1 MKSSLL
7 IRFLN
12 ANLIPDYTSSQKSI
26 FLLLQRMYY
35 LCQISNI
42 FININLLIG
51 FFVLFSR
58 YNYIHI

>member
-1 MKSSLL
+1 MKSCLL

-12 ANLIPDYTSSQKSI
+12 ANLIPDNTSSQKSI

-58 YNYIHI
+58 YNYILI

>member
-1 MKSSLL
+1 MKSCLL

-26 FLLLQRMYY
+26 FLLLQRIYY

-51 FFVLFSR
+51 FFVLFSQH
-58 YNYIHI
+58 NYILI

>member
-1 MKSSLL
+1 MKSCLL

-12 ANLIPDYTSSQKSI
+12 ANLIPDYASSQKSI

-51 FFVLFSR
+51 FFVLFSQ
-58 YNYIHI
+58 YNYILI